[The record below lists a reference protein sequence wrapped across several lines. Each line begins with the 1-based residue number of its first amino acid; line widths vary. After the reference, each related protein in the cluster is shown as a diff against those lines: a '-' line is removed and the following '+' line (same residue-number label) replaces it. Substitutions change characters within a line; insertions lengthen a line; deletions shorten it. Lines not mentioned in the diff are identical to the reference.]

1 MSVVYSAQPRR
12 EQVLAARARRA
23 RAWAWPVR
31 LALLACLGIA
41 IWQEPRLA
49 PWVHARMQEAAA
61 YAGAAI
67 EGAPGP
73 GTFLAGM
80 GGGSSSS
87 GSGGGLSGW
96 FIDAVMR

>member
-1 MSVVYSAQPRR
+1 MSMVYSSQPPR

-31 LALLACLGIA
+31 LALLVCIGTA

-49 PWVHARMQEAAA
+49 PWVHARMQQAVT

-73 GTFLAGM
+73 GTLLAGM

-87 GSGGGLSGW
+87 GNKAGLSGW
-96 FIDAVMR
+96 FIDTVMR